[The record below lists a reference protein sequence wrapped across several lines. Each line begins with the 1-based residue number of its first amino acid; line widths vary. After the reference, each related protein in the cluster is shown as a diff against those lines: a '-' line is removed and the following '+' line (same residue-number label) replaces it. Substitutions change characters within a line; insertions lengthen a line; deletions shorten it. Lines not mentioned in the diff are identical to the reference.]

1 MKIAKGLLVE
11 LEYRLLDEDENV
23 VESSVDEG
31 PMVYVQG
38 MDHVPPG
45 LEARLEGAEVGAEI
59 KVTLEPGEAF
69 GQYDPEGILSV
80 PREDFPPDAELE
92 IDEWIEIV
100 VTPEEGD
107 EQSENGAMQA
117 RVVEIDEESVV
128 LDTNFPLAGRAI
140 TFDVIVMDVREPSEE
155 DLAEI
160 AEQSA

>member
-11 LEYRLLDEDENV
+11 LEYRLLDEDGAT
-23 VESSVDEG
+23 VESSEDEG
-31 PMVYVQG
+31 PMIYIQG
-38 MDHVPPG
+38 EGHVPPG
-45 LEARLEGAEVGAEI
+45 LETRLEGAEIGEEI
-59 KVTLEPGEAF
+59 KVTLEAGEAF

-80 PREDFPPDAELE
+80 PRADFPPDADLE

-107 EQSENGAMQA
+107 EEAEQGAMQA

-140 TFDVIVMDVREPSEE
+140 TFDVVVMDVREPTEE

-160 AEQSA
+160 AEAAE